1 MLRFLSLLALCLLLA
16 VSLPA
21 CREKRP
27 LPPGDP
33 GGGGLVLPGHFE
45 ALVVVDSLP
54 GRARHLAVRDNG
66 DILRKGPVRR

>member
-1 MLRFLSLLALCLLLA
+1 VPAAGRESAG
-16 VSLPA
+16 LPGKKTFA
-21 CREKRP
+21 ARRP
-27 LPPGDP
+27 RR
-33 GGGGLVLPGHFE
+33 GGLVLPGHFE